1 MMTSNLFLLSVLL
14 CFIVGAAI
22 DTSNI
27 CLVRAARHLIA
38 GKPAMVCGIVISSVA
53 ASVVYYLNT
62 AFNWHYRSWAWA
74 YPTWITVLGA
84 VMFAVGAMLN
94 GACAVGTVT
103 RIARGD
109 WGHLSTFAGA
119 ALAVWLLPHQ
129 AVVNQAPG
137 IPLLSGLSWLCI
149 VLAFAAGILFLARR
163 HLGDVP
169 WPSFIAV
176 GGTAAIVTDWEGNWT
191 WLGLLQRLQSGLHVE
206 TPVLLLIAAVFAG
219 VVVTAV
225 RKRRFLLV
233 RPQPWVVLREFV
245 GGGLMLGGAIL
256 IPGANDALAAFGV
269 PSGSPDAVVGYLVMF
284 AILLLLVVL
293 KNRLSG
299 EGGLPAGSPGHYSP
313 VSTDA
318 PA

>member
-1 MMTSNLFLLSVLL
+1 MMAVSNLFLLSVLL
-14 CFIVGAAI
+14 CFVVGAAI

-38 GKPAMVCGIVISSVA
+38 GKPAMVSGIVISTVA

-62 AFNWHYRSWAWA
+62 VFDWHHRSWAWT

-109 WGHLSTFAGA
+109 LGHLSTFAGA
-119 ALAVWLLPHQ
+119 ALAVWLLPHH
-129 AVVNQAPG
+129 AVVSQAPG
-137 IPLLSGLSWLCI
+137 GVPLLAGLTWLCI
-149 VLAFAAGILFLARR
+149 VLAFAVAILFLARR

-169 WPSFIAV
+169 WPSFVAV
-176 GGTAAIVTDWEGNWT
+176 GGIAAIVTDWEGNWT

-206 TPVLLLIAAVFAG
+206 TPVLLLIAAVLAG

-225 RKRRFLLV
+225 RKRRFQLV

-284 AILLLLVVL
+284 AVLLVLVVL
-293 KNRLSG
+293 RDRLTLHLRPSSNAPFGASG
-299 EGGLPAGSPGHYSP
+299 AHGP
-313 VSTDA
+313 
-318 PA
+318 

>member
-1 MMTSNLFLLSVLL
+1 MTSILFLLAVLL
-14 CFIVGAAI
+14 CFVVGAAI

-38 GKPAMVCGIVISSVA
+38 GKPAMVTGIVISTVA
-53 ASVVYYLNT
+53 ASIVYYLNT
-62 AFNWHYRSWAWA
+62 AFNWHHRSWAWS

-84 VMFAVGAMLN
+84 ATFAVGAMLN

-109 WGHLSTFAGA
+109 LGHLSTFAGA
-119 ALAVWLLPHQ
+119 ALAVWLLPRQ
-129 AVVNQAPG
+129 AVISHAPAM
-137 IPLLSGLSWLCI
+137 PLLSGLEWLCA
-149 VLAFAAGILFLARR
+149 VLVFAAAILFLCR
-163 HLGDVP
+163 HHLRDVP

-176 GGTAAIVTDWEGNWT
+176 GATAAIVTDWEGNWT

-206 TPVLLLIAAVFAG
+206 PPVLLLIAAVFAG
-219 VVVTAV
+219 VIVTAI
-225 RKRRFLLV
+225 RKRRFQLL
-233 RPQPWVVLREFV
+233 RPQPRVMLREFV
-245 GGGLMLGGAIL
+245 GGGLMLSGAIL

-284 AILLLLVVL
+284 AILLVLVVL
-293 KNRLSG
+293 KNRLIG
-299 EGGLPAGSPGHYSP
+299 EGGLPADSPGHYTR